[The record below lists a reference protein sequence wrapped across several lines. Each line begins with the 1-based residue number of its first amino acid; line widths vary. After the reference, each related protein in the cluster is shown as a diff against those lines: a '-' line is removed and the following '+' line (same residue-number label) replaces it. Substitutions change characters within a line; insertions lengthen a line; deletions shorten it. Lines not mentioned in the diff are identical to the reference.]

1 METGEMQ
8 NEEWR
13 RRMTKKKEEEEED
26 LSHGINGLG
35 DE

>member
-1 METGEMQ
+1 MQ

-13 RRMTKKKEEEEED
+13 RRMTKKKEKEEED